1 MTPCSRTMM
10 GMARRSEDGMDQKI
24 EAVARALCKFDGRD
38 PDQKTREPG
47 GGVGFRASLGAGSG
61 EGPPLWDAY
70 RAEAERFVVA
80 ATALGPLLEAPEVK
94 RW

>member
-1 MTPCSRTMM
+1 
-10 GMARRSEDGMDQKI
+10 MDQQI
-24 EAVARALCKFDGRD
+24 EAVARALCKLDGRD
-38 PDQKTREPG
+38 PDQKTRQPG
-47 GGVGFRASLGAGSG
+47 GRVGFQASVDPATA

-80 ATALGPLLEAPEVK
+80 AEALRPSPAAEPEVK

>member
-1 MTPCSRTMM
+1 
-10 GMARRSEDGMDQKI
+10 MDQKI
-24 EAVARALCKFDGRD
+24 EAVARALCKLDGRD
-38 PDQKTREPG
+38 PDQKTRQLG
-47 GGVGFRASLGAGSG
+47 GRVGFQASIDPATA

-80 ATALGPLLEAPEVK
+80 AEALASLPPVPEVK